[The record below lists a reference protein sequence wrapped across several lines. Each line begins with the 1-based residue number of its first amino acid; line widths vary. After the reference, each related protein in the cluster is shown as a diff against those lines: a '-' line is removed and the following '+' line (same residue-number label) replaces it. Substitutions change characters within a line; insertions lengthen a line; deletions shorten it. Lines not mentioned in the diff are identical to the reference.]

1 MAKRF
6 FEVNIGDRFYDERNG
21 RILTVDGVGCDPNLF
36 SCVQEEFTEDGQ
48 DLEITGRVN
57 MMRNELAHMSRV

>member
-6 FEVNIGDRFYDERNG
+6 FEVNIGDRFYDEHNSRM
-21 RILTVDGVGCDPNLF
+21 LTVDGVGCDPNCF
-36 SCVQEEFTEDGQ
+36 SCVQEELTEDGQ